1 MGKGHAP
8 LRGNHSFRRAELE
21 ARLTAAQG
29 QTLGQVDRAGVFR
42 RAAGKD
48 KITGIAGAVIEQSV
62 LGLPADQAP
71 TWTWTASPSS

>member
-1 MGKGHAP
+1 MGKGRAP

-48 KITGIAGAVIEQSV
+48 KITGDRKSV
-62 LGLPADQAP
+62 V
-71 TWTWTASPSS
+71 